1 MAARKIVIF
10 EEKARILPL
19 GPKKNEVSMKITRK
33 NPFTGKNI
41 TRDIPVTQAQLD
53 NWNNGKLI
61 QDAMPNLSADDRE
74 FILTGI
80 LLEQWEDMFK
90 GEY

>member
-1 MAARKIVIF
+1 
-10 EEKARILPL
+10 
-19 GPKKNEVSMKITRK
+19 MKITRT
-33 NPFTGKNI
+33 NPVTGKQI

-53 NWNNGKLI
+53 AWNQGKLI

-80 LLEQWEDMFK
+80 LPEQWEDMFK
-90 GEY
+90 GED